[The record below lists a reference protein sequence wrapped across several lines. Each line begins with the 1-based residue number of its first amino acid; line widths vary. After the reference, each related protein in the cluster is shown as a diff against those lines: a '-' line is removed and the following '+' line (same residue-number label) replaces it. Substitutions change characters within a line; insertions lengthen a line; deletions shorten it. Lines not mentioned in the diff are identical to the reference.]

1 MQTIT
6 NEIKAKYYN
15 QYQFSHVCFEGIS
28 NSIWTVGVC
37 VAFGY
42 YIINGDYG
50 KIYMENTSP
59 LLLTSL
65 EDISNEHAAKIPKL
79 DFHNRIR
86 GTYTKED
93 LLNEI
98 KIIGFLTSLEAD
110 LLRQLGYAIDFTT
123 IVDGKVVTYSVN
135 DLVELNVIKLKK

>member
-50 KIYMENTSP
+50 KIYMQNVSP

-65 EDISNEHAAKIPKL
+65 EKISDKDSVEIAKLYGNEQLYHDSVDNLVKQGKHIINCFLNGTARL
-79 DFHNRIR
+79 DGIC
-86 GTYTKED
+86 YQYLQSK
-93 LLNEI
+93 
-98 KIIGFLTSLEAD
+98 
-110 LLRQLGYAIDFTT
+110 GYAMPYQN
-123 IVDGKVVTYSVN
+123 YSVY
-135 DLVELNVIKLKK
+135 DLVELNIIKLKK